1 MVRKLPTY
9 KEFWRFSLSNF
20 LKSDIR
26 NTKCSKNQGQSHIG
40 RENEKNFIIDGYYMF
55 VCHSFWV

>member
-26 NTKCSKNQGQSHIG
+26 NTKRSLKETQKSVTITYWEG
-40 RENEKNFIIDGYYMF
+40 K
-55 VCHSFWV
+55 